1 MITNTAFSKI
11 LPTLQFAF
19 DSTSLTAL
27 KECPRKYEYSIV
39 RGYEP
44 KQRSYHLTFG
54 ILYHEA
60 LETYDHERSKGL
72 EHDRATR
79 AAVLSTLTKT
89 WDSKSQRPWNS
100 GDQYKNRF
108 TLVRTIVWYLDHFA
122 DDPIRTIQ
130 LANGRPAV
138 ELSFRYEFP
147 FVFGTGDTAIACG
160 HLDRLGEI
168 GGGVW
173 VVDRKTT
180 KHELNERYFQQ
191 YSPDNQMSWY
201 TLAGKIIGS
210 TPVQGVILDAAQ
222 VLVNS
227 SRFQRQPISRTQ
239 SQLDE
244 FIKDIQHYLGLAEQY
259 ADDNYWPQNVTACFN
274 YGGCKFRSICSRS
287 PEVRDQFLNDETQF
301 TKRIWDPLIAR
312 GDI

>member
-1 MITNTAFSKI
+1 M
-11 LPTLQFAF
+11 
-19 DSTSLTAL
+19 
-27 KECPRKYEYSIV
+27 YEYSIV

-44 KQRSYHLTFG
+44 KQRSFHLTFG
-54 ILYHEA
+54 IAYHEA
-60 LETYDHERSKGL
+60 LEIYDHRRSEGL
-72 EHDRATR
+72 THDYAVR
-79 AAVLSTLTKT
+79 AAVWHTLTKT
-89 WDSKSQRPWNS
+89 WDQKLQRPWNS

-147 FVFGTGDTAIACG
+147 HRFGTGEAAIACG

-173 VVDRKTT
+173 VIDRKTT
-180 KHELNERYFQQ
+180 KHELNSRYFEQ

-201 TLAGKIIGS
+201 TLAGKIIGE

-222 VLVNS
+222 ILVGS

-244 FIKDIQHYLGLAEQY
+244 FIRDISSYLERAEQY
-259 ADDNYWPQNVTACFN
+259 AEDNYWPQNTTACFN
-274 YGGCKFRSICSRS
+274 YGGCKFRAVCARS
-287 PEVRDQFLNDETQF
+287 PEVREAFLNDETQF
-301 TKRIWDPLIAR
+301 QKRTWDPLVAR
-312 GDI
+312 GDV